1 MQTQPRNQRGNDDEI
16 KVRFFTAENS
26 NWRSQ
31 ISQSPLLNDESTP
44 SGVGTVAAYNQYRS
58 DLIAAAATYL
68 TLIAAFIACAA
79 VGANCVV
86 ELITQVLQLNTWDM
100 LRCLT
105 HMH

>member
-1 MQTQPRNQRGNDDEI
+1 MQTQPRNQHGNDDKI
-16 KVRFFTAENS
+16 KVGFFTAANS
-26 NWRSQ
+26 NSRSQ

-44 SGVGTVAAYNQYRS
+44 SGVGTVAADDQHRS
-58 DLIAAAATYL
+58 ELIAVAATYL

-86 ELITQVLQLNTWDM
+86 ELITRMPQLNTWDM